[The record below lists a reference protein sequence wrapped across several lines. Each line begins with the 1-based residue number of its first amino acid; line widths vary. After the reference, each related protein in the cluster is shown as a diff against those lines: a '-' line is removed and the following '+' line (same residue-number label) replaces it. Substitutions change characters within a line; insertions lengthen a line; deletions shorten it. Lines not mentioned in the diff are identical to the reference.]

1 MGVGCPRQVGS
12 YQSLADSLRGKG
24 KGGAF
29 WLRIVTGEL
38 GIWEEISKT

>member
-1 MGVGCPRQVGS
+1 MSKTGGS

-24 KGGAF
+24 KGSILAEN
-29 WLRIVTGEL
+29 IVTGEL